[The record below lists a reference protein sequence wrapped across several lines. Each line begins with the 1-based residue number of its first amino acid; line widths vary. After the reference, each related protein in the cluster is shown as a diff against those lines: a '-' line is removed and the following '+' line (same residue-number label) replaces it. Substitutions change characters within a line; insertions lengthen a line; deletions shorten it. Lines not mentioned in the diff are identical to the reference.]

1 MTPEQEFDKAFLEHE
16 LDSIERQLKE
26 IKEQKGNK

>member
-1 MTPEQEFDKAFLEHE
+1 MDFTEEFEIAFLKHE

-26 IKEQKGNK
+26 IKAKKGIK

>member
-1 MTPEQEFDKAFLEHE
+1 MDFTEEFEIAFLKHE

>member
-1 MTPEQEFDKAFLEHE
+1 MEFTKEFEIAFLKHE

-26 IKEQKGNK
+26 IKEQKGIK